1 MFLRGSPLPGIPL
14 LIPSHPFLQALI
26 LQALSEQIRIHPA
39 TYRSHAPHL
48 QKLCTDL
55 INQRRE
61 LVPEISSLLAT
72 LHLTG
77 KGREVQT
84 QLWTTTLDLLI
95 KDAKS
100 AWAACSSSFAANLQD
115 EENQAG
121 LLLQLPADNLDALTE
136 AHSRLALLLGSPPSA
151 GIIAYFLAEP
161 TAHAVPVPLDEVVS
175 LILSILSITPFSLPR
190 LQPAPESTLL
200 AAQTSLLPS
209 THVSALT
216 MLASLPLQTYYS
228 KSSKVIFRVLKIIER
243 SSPAVRCVAFK
254 VLMELDLPLDPES
267 QLLIDYTRTCLA
279 QAARLVKA
287 SGKATKKEP
296 KAGRDKTSKRRKMYE
311 SDQVQ
316 FTQKKGFVEM
326 DQDEY
331 QGCVAAIECLPLLYE
346 GLATNLTPEH
356 YDLAHT
362 CVLLLLGITEIS
374 LQDADNLTATTLQV
388 LAQLIRLSRG
398 PLLALMITRT
408 ASLASQGFISYH
420 YETKK
425 AAGILSQALE
435 LTLNPRLA
443 PKLSLR
449 LYIEDDFRKGEDHQ
463 DIVLDKVELEEDR
476 GAKVVEAMREVL
488 EIRLDEQKLEAV
500 SMQSSP
506 SASSLLESPR
516 RSTFTPLQHSPDPV
530 KPIHR
535 PNTPRI
541 GSPSI
546 SNSVA
551 RNSIGNNVSSSTGT
565 STSSPERPTTNTQL
579 FGASSTLST
588 TTMTTTVTAK
598 SGPTPRDSSPLGH
611 SQDIDMMDN
620 SNNADDD
627 DSDDEGIPELD
638 LRSSD
643 EED

>member
-1 MFLRGSPLPGIPL
+1 M
-14 LIPSHPFLQALI
+14 QALC
-26 LQALSEQIRIHPA
+26 EQIQIHPA

-48 QKLCTDL
+48 QQLCTML
-55 INQRRE
+55 LNQRRD
-61 LVPEISSLLAT
+61 LVPETSSLLAT

-95 KDAKS
+95 KDSKL
-100 AWAACSSSFAANLQD
+100 AWMACSSSFAATLQD
-115 EENQAG
+115 EEVQSG
-121 LLLQLPADNLDALTE
+121 LMSQLSTDNLDALTE

-161 TAHAVPVPLDEVVS
+161 TAHAVPVPLDSLVS
-175 LILSILSITPFSLPR
+175 LILSILSLTPSSLPR
-190 LQPAPESTLL
+190 LHPAPESTLL

-209 THVSALT
+209 SHVSALT

-243 SSPAVRCVAFK
+243 SSPVVRCVAFK
-254 VLMELDLPLDPES
+254 VLQELDLALNPEG
-267 QLLIDYTRTCLA
+267 QLLIDCTRTCLA

-287 SGKATKKEP
+287 SGRAIQKTKMTASEKA
-296 KAGRDKTSKRRKMYE
+296 SKRRKIYE

-316 FTQKKGFVEM
+316 FTQRKGFVEM

-331 QGCVAAIECLPLLYE
+331 QGCIAAINYLPSLYE
-346 GLATNLTPEH
+346 GLATNLSPEH
-356 YDLAHT
+356 HDLAHT
-362 CVLLLLGITEIS
+362 CALILLAIAEIS
-374 LQDADNLTATTLQV
+374 LQDSDNLTATSLRV
-388 LAQLIRLSRG
+388 LGQFIRLSRG
-398 PLLALMITRT
+398 SILALMLTRT
-408 ASLASQGFISYH
+408 ASLASQGLVSHH

-425 AAGILSQALE
+425 AAQILSQSLE
-435 LTLNPRLA
+435 LTLHPRLA

-449 LYIEDDFRKGEDHQ
+449 LYIEEDVWKGEDEET
-463 DIVLDKVELEEDR
+463 VLDKVDLEEDR
-476 GAKVVEAMREVL
+476 GAKEVEAMQEVL
-488 EIRLDEQKLEAV
+488 DIRLEEQKIEAV

-516 RSTFTPLQHSPDPV
+516 RSTFVPLQHSPDPV
-530 KPIHR
+530 KPLYR

-546 SNSVA
+546 SNSAA
-551 RNSIGNNVSSSTGT
+551 RTSIGSNVNTNNMSA
-565 STSSPERPTTNTQL
+565 SSPEKPTTNTQL
-579 FGASSTLST
+579 FGGSSILSA
-588 TTMTTTVTAK
+588 TVTTK
-598 SGPTPRDSSPLGH
+598 TGVTPTASSPLGN
-611 SQDIDMMDN
+611 SQDIEMGDN
-620 SNNADDD
+620 D
-627 DSDDEGIPELD
+627 DSDDERIPELD